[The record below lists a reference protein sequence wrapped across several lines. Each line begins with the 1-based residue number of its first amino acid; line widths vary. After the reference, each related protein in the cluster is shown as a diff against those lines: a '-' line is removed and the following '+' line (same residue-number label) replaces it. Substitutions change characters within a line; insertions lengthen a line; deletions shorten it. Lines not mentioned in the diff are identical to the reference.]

1 VAIKVVMKEGAEDE
15 TKEGAGRAGGAGES
29 STISKMD
36 ESKAEAF
43 LFILEMILGRFGVP
57 LQLCCLWQEVW

>member
-1 VAIKVVMKEGAEDE
+1 MAIKVVMKEGAVDE
-15 TKEGAGRAGGAGES
+15 TKEGAGRAGES

-43 LFILEMILGRFGVP
+43 LFILETILGRF
-57 LQLCCLWQEVW
+57 